1 MSEASDRLIATELRA
16 ALSGYRIGNDIVV
29 VEETEST
36 NDLIWKAVERGV
48 SEGFVVFAERQTK
61 GRGQYGRRWESA
73 PYLGLW
79 FSVLLRPALTLA
91 ESPKL
96 TVLLAE
102 AVAGTIADETGCAPI
117 IKWPNDI
124 YLAGRKVAGVLVE
137 GRTAADGSYVAVAGI
152 GINVN
157 QTIDDFPEELRETAG
172 SLAIA
177 TGKKIERTKIAITL
191 LRRLETSM
199 PMPVIPSEVEGS
211 RNDTARPATG
221 SLDCRSG

>member
-1 MSEASDRLIATELRA
+1 MSEASDRLIATELSA
-16 ALSGYRIGNDIVV
+16 ALEGSRIGNDIVV

-36 NDLIWKAVERGV
+36 NDLVWKAVERGV
-48 SEGFVVFAERQTK
+48 PEGFVVFAERQTK

-79 FSVLLRPALTLA
+79 LSVLLRPALSLA

-102 AVAGTIADETGCAPI
+102 AVAATIAAETGSAPT

-124 YLAGRKVAGVLVE
+124 YLSGRKIAGVLVE
-137 GRTAADGSYVAVAGI
+137 GRTSADGGYVGVAGI

-172 SLAIA
+172 SLAMA
-177 TGKKIERTKIAITL
+177 TGKKISRAKLAIAV
-191 LRRLETSM
+191 LRRLETSL
-199 PMPVIPSEVEGS
+199 PMRVIP
-211 RNDTARPATG
+211 R
-221 SLDCRSG
+221 